1 MLGLKGRK
9 TVRCSSQ
16 AELQD
21 FGVLKPGWD
30 LCGCRKQSIGHAQFC
45 SPNP

>member
-21 FGVLKPGWD
+21 FGVLKPDWD